1 MVACGKRKKRRSFIE
16 DGSNDLAYDISPDMV
31 EDDLMSSSKDLGQ
44 VTGGTRDFQLMIKV
58 FEIKFRNERRSPALV
73 LDDHNLSLHN
83 FLLHRVST
91 KSNQKRS
98 EM

>member
-1 MVACGKRKKRRSFIE
+1 MACGKRKKRRSFIE

-58 FEIKFRNERRSPALV
+58 LKIKFRNEGRSPAVV
-73 LDDHNLSLHN
+73 LDDHNLRLHN
-83 FLLHRVST
+83 FLLHRVSIQRGPDT
-91 KSNQKRS
+91 SQ
-98 EM
+98 